1 MESQVTIV
9 VVPRERFSFAQRS
22 LLNIYEN
29 TDFPFDLIYID
40 ASSPEPL
47 RTFLKEESQR
57 KGFRVI
63 SVDRYLS
70 PNQARN
76 LGWREVK
83 TKYTVFID
91 NDALVKPG
99 WLEAL
104 VRCANDTDAWIV
116 GPLYLIGELEKQTIH
131 MAGGALHFKEHDGER
146 ILYDE
151 QYLFETKLDQ
161 VQDRLQRRA
170 WDYAEFHCMLMRTE
184 ILQRLGPLDEK
195 LLSLHEHIDIG
206 MAVREAGG
214 SVYIEPR
221 AVTSYVPPPPYEW
234 FDVPYFMLRWSEVWN
249 LATVRHFN
257 AKWGVSALRW
267 FSEKSVPESEETII
281 KFARGHRRFLTG
293 LTVPNG
299 KPGYQPALPHE
310 QAELMV
316 AMFLSVDRDRF
327 DLSIVKNKSD
337 IIEAW
342 PNLDANETFGKL
354 PHLLRQ
360 ASEGQSGVLIR
371 PLSRGRANDP
381 TLVCVETRE
390 AEPMSKLRPFAF
402 LTLEPLPQQY
412 QCWLAVDTGNWRSAA
427 ALRKLVQAAPTAISA
442 PLAGSAYVTGN
453 FCGMNLGSTPV
464 KLVEAVTGRVVSVP
478 QLERSGVAPYLTSA
492 RAL

>member
-1 MESQVTIV
+1 MGSQVTIV

-22 LLNIYEN
+22 LIDIYEN
-29 TDFPFDLIYID
+29 TDFPFELIYID
-40 ASSPEPL
+40 AGSPAPL

-57 KGFRVI
+57 RGFRVI

-76 LGWREVK
+76 LGWREAK

-104 VRCANDTDAWIV
+104 VRCANETDAWIV

-131 MAGGALHFKEHDGER
+131 MAGGTLRFKEHEGKR

-257 AKWGVSALRW
+257 EKWGVSALRW

-299 KPGYQPALPHE
+299 KPGYRPELPHE

-327 DLSIVKNKSD
+327 DLSVVKNERD
-337 IIEAW
+337 TLEAW
-342 PNLDANETFGKL
+342 SNLDAQETFEKL
-354 PHLLRQ
+354 PELLRH
-360 ASEGQSGVLIR
+360 ASESRAGVLIR
-371 PLSRGRANDP
+371 PLSRGRASDP
-381 TLVCVETRE
+381 TLVCLETTD
-390 AEPMSKLRPFAF
+390 AERMSKIRQFAF

-412 QCWLAVDTGNWRSAA
+412 QCWLAVDTGNWRNAA
-427 ALRKLVQAAPTAISA
+427 ALRKLIQPASGAMPA
-442 PLAGSAYVTGN
+442 PLAGSGYVAGDSSD
-453 FCGMNLGSTPV
+453 MNVDNKPV
-464 KLVEAVTGRVVSVP
+464 KLVEAVTGKVVSVP
-478 QLERSGVAPYLTSA
+478 QLERSGIVPYLTSA